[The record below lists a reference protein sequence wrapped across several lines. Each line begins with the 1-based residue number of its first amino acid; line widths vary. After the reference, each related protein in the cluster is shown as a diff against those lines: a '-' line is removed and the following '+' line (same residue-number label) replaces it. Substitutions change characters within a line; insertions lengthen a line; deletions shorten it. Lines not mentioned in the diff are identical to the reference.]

1 LIAYRILLKIML
13 NPATALISLE
23 SPDSIFVCALVILLG
38 LIVGSFLTVCI
49 YRIPRRNNFYSEDL
63 ESFKTEAPGFNQPKR
78 SICPACSAPIKWYQN
93 IPLFSWIFLR
103 GRCSSCDK
111 PISIRY
117 PLVELATALFA
128 LLSVYIYGVNLT
140 ALIVFII
147 AAALLVIS
155 VIDYDYFIIPNEI
168 SYPGI
173 LAGFLLGGINQYTT
187 TISFPITGSL
197 VDSLV
202 GFLVGAGF
210 LYLVS
215 EVYLKLRKKEGL
227 GLGDVKLLGMLG
239 ALLGPEAAI
248 YTIFVGSLIGSI
260 CGVSMIM
267 VGKHKLQQ
275 HIPFGP
281 YLALGAYLYL
291 FWYSE
296 LLF

>member
-1 LIAYRILLKIML
+1 MV
-13 NPATALISLE
+13 PPFFFE
-23 SPDSIFVCALVILLG
+23 SFDSIFLIALVIILG

-49 YRIPRRNNFYSEDL
+49 YRIPRRNYFYSEEPEDAQ
-63 ESFKTEAPGFNQPKR
+63 SEAPKFNQPIR
-78 SICPACSAPIKWYQN
+78 SICPSCCNQIKWYQN
-93 IPLFSWIFLR
+93 IPLFSWIALR
-103 GRCSSCDK
+103 GKCAFCAKS
-111 PISIRY
+111 ISIRY
-117 PLVELATALFA
+117 PLIELLTVFFA
-128 LLSVYIYGVNLT
+128 LLSVHIYGVNLT
-140 ALIVFII
+140 ALTVFLIS
-147 AAALLVIS
+147 ASLLVIS

-173 LAGFLLGGINQYTT
+173 VVGFLLGLINQYNTA
-187 TISFPITGSL
+187 ISFPVTGSL
-197 VDSLV
+197 EESLV

-239 ALLGPEAAI
+239 ALLGAKAAI

-267 VGKHKLQQ
+267 LGKHRLQQ

-291 FWYSE
+291 FWYPD
-296 LLF
+296 LFL

>member
-1 LIAYRILLKIML
+1 ML
-13 NPATALISLE
+13 NSILTSISLE
-23 SPDSIFVCALVILLG
+23 NLNSLFICTLVILLG
-38 LIVGSFLTVCI
+38 LIIGSFLTVCI
-49 YRIPRRNNFYSEDL
+49 YRIPRQNNFYVEDTESLKSASLKSEL
-63 ESFKTEAPGFNQPKR
+63 LKFNQPIR
-78 SICPACSAPIKWYQN
+78 SICPICSTKIKWYQN

-103 GRCSSCDK
+103 GRCAACTN

-117 PLVELATALFA
+117 PLVELLTALFA
-128 LLSVYIYGVNLT
+128 LLSVHIYGVNMT
-140 ALIVFII
+140 ALTVFIV
-147 AAALLVIS
+147 AASLLVIS

-173 LAGFLLGGINQYTT
+173 LAGFLLGLLNQYTT

-197 VDSLV
+197 VESLV

-267 VGKHKLQQ
+267 LGRQKLQQ

-291 FWYSE
+291 FWYSD

>member
-1 LIAYRILLKIML
+1 ML
-13 NPATALISLE
+13 NPATALMSLDR
-23 SPDSIFVCALVILLG
+23 SDSILICVLVIFLG
-38 LIVGSFLTVCI
+38 LIIGSFLTVCI

-63 ESFKTEAPGFNQPKR
+63 ESQKMKAAGFNQPRR
-78 SICPACSAPIKWYQN
+78 SICPACSAPIKWHQN
-93 IPLFSWIFLR
+93 IPLFSWIFLK
-103 GRCSSCDK
+103 GRCSSCSK

-117 PLVELATALFA
+117 PLVELTTALFA

-147 AAALLVIS
+147 AASLLVIS
-155 VIDYDYFIIPNEI
+155 IIDYDYFIIPNEI

-173 LAGFLLGGINQYTT
+173 LAGFLLGGVNQYTS

-197 VDSLV
+197 LDSLI

-267 VGKHKLQQ
+267 LGKHKLQQ

-291 FWYSE
+291 FWYSD
-296 LLF
+296 LLL

>member
-1 LIAYRILLKIML
+1 MF
-13 NPATALISLE
+13 NSLVTPFSFE
-23 SPDSIFVCALVILLG
+23 SIDSVFLVILVVMLG
-38 LIVGSFLTVCI
+38 LIIGSFLTVCT
-49 YRIPRRNNFYSEDL
+49 YRIPRQNHFYSE
-63 ESFKTEAPGFNQPKR
+63 EPEAHQSDAPKFNDPIR
-78 SICPACSAPIKWYQN
+78 SICPGCANLIKWYQN
-93 IPLFSWIFLR
+93 IPLFSWLMLR
-103 GRCSSCDK
+103 GKCAYCAK

-117 PLVELATALFA
+117 PLIELITAIFA
-128 LLSVYIYGVNLT
+128 LLSVHIYGVNLT
-140 ALIVFII
+140 ALTVFLI
-147 AAALLVIS
+147 AASLLVIS

-173 LAGFLLGGINQYTT
+173 VVGFLLGLINQYNTA
-187 TISFPITGSL
+187 ISFPITGRL
-197 VDSLV
+197 EESLV

-239 ALLGPEAAI
+239 ALLGAKAAI

-267 VGKHKLQQ
+267 LGKHRLQQ

-291 FWYSE
+291 FWYPD
-296 LLF
+296 LFL

>member
-1 LIAYRILLKIML
+1 MFRSM
-13 NPATALISLE
+13 NTPPFLE
-23 SPDSIFVCALVILLG
+23 GLDNIFIFALVILLG
-38 LIVGSFLTVCI
+38 LVIGSFLTVCI
-49 YRIPRRNNFYSEDL
+49 YRIPRQNSFYSEDS
-63 ESFKTEAPGFNQPKR
+63 ESIKSEVLKFNQPSR
-78 SICPACSAPIKWYQN
+78 SICTSCFTQIKWYQN
-93 IPLFSWIFLR
+93 IPLFSWIMLR
-103 GRCSSCDK
+103 GRCASCAN

-117 PLVELATALFA
+117 PLVELITALFA

-140 ALIVFII
+140 ALTVFLI
-147 AAALLVIS
+147 AASLLVIS

-168 SYPGI
+168 SYPGMG
-173 LAGFLLGGINQYTT
+173 AGFLLGLFNQYTT
-187 TISFPITGSL
+187 TISFPITGS
-197 VDSLV
+197 VEESLV

-239 ALLGPEAAI
+239 ALLGPDAAI
-248 YTIFVGSLIGSI
+248 YTIFVGSLVGSI
-260 CGVSMIM
+260 CGVSMILL
-267 VGKHKLQQ
+267 GKKKLQQ

-296 LLF
+296 LLL